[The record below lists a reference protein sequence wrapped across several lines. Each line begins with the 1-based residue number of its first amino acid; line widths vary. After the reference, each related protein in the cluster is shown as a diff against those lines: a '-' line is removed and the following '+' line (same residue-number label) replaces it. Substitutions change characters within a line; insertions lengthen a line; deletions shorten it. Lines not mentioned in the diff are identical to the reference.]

1 MRLQVFARASERCCH
16 MWARKCG
23 RAPPQAPSGR
33 PPASRTGA
41 TLLNSERPVIMKNT
55 DVPPVQKVIFPHPR
69 KSQEVLPLLI
79 QVHRYASPTIAHH
92 FEARTGQQGF
102 LSRYSAGLSHLLF
115 RFNSLAYCS
124 AGLALIAT
132 DWAAPNKES
141 ARLNGE
147 GFEFF
152 STRFV
157 GFPSCSKSHTIQGM
171 NQHRLQNDFHV
182 SAKLKSSSSSRENI
196 QLLHVPCWWWNHIFP
211 TGMLHFELQ
220 SFWFQVFVEIFGN
233 RFGGRTRSWAAH

>member
-1 MRLQVFARASERCCH
+1 MNLSLQVFARASERRCH

-41 TLLNSERPVIMKNT
+41 TLLNSERPMIMKYT

-79 QVHRYASPTIAHH
+79 QVHRYASPTNAHH

-124 AGLALIAT
+124 AGSALIAT
-132 DWAAPNKES
+132 DWAAHNKES
-141 ARLNGE
+141 ARLKGE
-147 GFEFF
+147 GFELFL
-152 STRFV
+152 
-157 GFPSCSKSHTIQGM
+157 
-171 NQHRLQNDFHV
+171 NQICLISLLQ
-182 SAKLKSSSSSRENI
+182 
-196 QLLHVPCWWWNHIFP
+196 
-211 TGMLHFELQ
+211 
-220 SFWFQVFVEIFGN
+220 
-233 RFGGRTRSWAAH
+233 